1 MAKVAARMKKRK
13 RMVNQAIIQDPKS
26 PDCGVFIDRQGLATN
41 TSVEEFSLDSS
52 QDDTLLFQSFAKDL
66 SSEGLGE
73 LDSILLE
80 SNTLYSS
87 SFLHKVMKYLST
99 SHAPFEHVDLWVPSF
114 TPLSFGTACGIL
126 SLDSSGCCS
135 AKCRLMFA
143 GCSTADIS
151 HSNQPLLDDDYF
163 ALSSFGHYSERF
175 SFDVGCGLPG
185 RLYQSGIPVWDNNIQ
200 NAPHN
205 YFERIAGAVKFGIRT
220 VVGIPVRLTVYNGI
234 AVLYPNLFY
243 SILSF

>member
-1 MAKVAARMKKRK
+1 
-13 RMVNQAIIQDPKS
+13 
-26 PDCGVFIDRQGLATN
+26 
-41 TSVEEFSLDSS
+41 
-52 QDDTLLFQSFAKDL
+52 
-66 SSEGLGE
+66 
-73 LDSILLE
+73 
-80 SNTLYSS
+80 
-87 SFLHKVMKYLST
+87 
-99 SHAPFEHVDLWVPSF
+99 
-114 TPLSFGTACGIL
+114 
-126 SLDSSGCCS
+126 
-135 AKCRLMFA
+135 MFA